1 MTILFHEKY
10 VFETIIGIS
19 LLTSTFESSYKIFAG
34 TNYSTISSVTH
45 DVSSATHGVSKAT
58 TVDFC
63 VTHADTTHNVSN
75 VSSDVLNNQLYI
87 SLLIISII
95 VGLII
100 IAYVSVLV
108 VEKYWIQLNQRAED
122 LDAI

>member
-19 LLTSTFESSYKIFAG
+19 LLASTFESSYKIFAG

-63 VTHADTTHNVSN
+63 VTDADTTHNVSN
-75 VSSDVLNNQLYI
+75 VSSDVLNNQLIIYI

-108 VEKYWIQLNQRAED
+108 VENIGFN
-122 LDAI
+122 